1 MASSLVLL
9 ATQARA
15 LDELLPCRRQN
26 AQLWFSDLPAE
37 LQLAKAYCQP
47 CPLRRV
53 CLAGA
58 VERHEPHGVWGGEIF
73 AGGEIITEKRPPGR
87 PPRAAARA
95 QSELTARRFALAH
108 QAELPCEDDDL
119 GAVGRAEGAQSQAMM
134 QLAFLMTT
142 GSHSQGCLGEQT
154 LAWTSTG
161 SPGSAS
167 TLPRRSRRAR
177 SRAREWARSPS

>member
-58 VERHEPHGVWGGEIF
+58 VERQEPHGVWGGEIF
-73 AGGEIITEKRPPGR
+73 AHGAIIAEKRPPGR
-87 PPRAAARA
+87 PARTAARV
-95 QSELTARRFALAH
+95 QTELTARRSALPH
-108 QAELPCEDDDL
+108 QA
-119 GAVGRAEGAQSQAMM
+119 
-134 QLAFLMTT
+134 
-142 GSHSQGCLGEQT
+142 
-154 LAWTSTG
+154 
-161 SPGSAS
+161 
-167 TLPRRSRRAR
+167 
-177 SRAREWARSPS
+177 